1 MKRKR
6 IEEMSYRNI
15 SDQHAMDEFKDRC
28 NERPNAL
35 WKNIDAL
42 SKQIDTL
49 PEGESKEYHKLYI
62 DLRSEC

>member
-1 MKRKR
+1 
-6 IEEMSYRNI
+6 MSFRNM
-15 SDQHAMDEFKDRC
+15 SDQHPMDEFKDRC
-28 NERPNAL
+28 NERSNAL

-49 PEGESKEYHKLYI
+49 PEGQSRNTTNSI